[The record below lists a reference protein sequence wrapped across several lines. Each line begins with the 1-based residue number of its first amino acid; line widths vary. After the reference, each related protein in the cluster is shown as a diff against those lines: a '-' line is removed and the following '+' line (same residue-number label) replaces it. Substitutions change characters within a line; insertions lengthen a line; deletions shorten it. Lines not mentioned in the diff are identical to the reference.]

1 MPTMLGSTRSWN
13 SGSLVPVA
21 PPSSPQG
28 TLYDVPTRPWRPT
41 SNASALGP
49 LSSGAERIR
58 SSIGRSGRPRRVAS
72 RAPSSPRSRIAAIS
86 RWSRSR
92 RRPRRSCPTFSNPEK
107 PVSGFPPGAE
117 LLRPCPGLEIVA
129 DPDALRLR
137 VLVHRL
143 KAELPTHAAHLGSAE
158 RRGRVDEF
166 VGIHPD
172 HARLELRRDPVGSP
186 QVARPEARPES
197 VRDAV
202 GHLDRGLFVL
212 EGRDRDERTED
223 FLLADSHLR
232 VVGTDQRGLH
242 VVPAG
247 RLGRPRSASAEQD
260 LPPFAF
266 RDVHVS
272 EHPLLMIL
280 RRERSQLRRLLE
292 RIPDSDGPSAG
303 RKPFQEI
310 IPDRLMDKQTR
321 SRDARLSLVV
331 VCGEEGTLDRGREV
345 RVREDDVRSF
355 PAEFQEWFLQ
365 RVGSGPDDFL
375 SYLDVSSAV
384 DIRDIRMAGE
394 PRSGHRAF

>member
-1 MPTMLGSTRSWN
+1 MPTMLGSTRSWS
-13 SGSLVPVA
+13 SGSLGRAA
-21 PPSSPQG
+21 PPSSPRG
-28 TLYDVPTRPWRPT
+28 TPSDVPTRPWRPT
-41 SNASALGP
+41 SNASALGRS
-49 LSSGAERIR
+49 SSGAERIR

-129 DPDALRLR
+129 DPDALHLR

-172 HARLELRRDPVGSP
+172 HARLELRRDPVGAP
-186 QVARPEARPES
+186 QVARPESRPES

-202 GHLDRGLFVL
+202 GHLDRGRFVL

-223 FLLADSHLR
+223 FLLAESHLR
-232 VVGTDQRGLH
+232 VVRSDQRGLN
-242 VVPAG
+242 VVSDV
-247 RLGRPRSASAEQD
+247 RLGTTRRASAEED

-272 EHPLLMIL
+272 EDPLLMTL
-280 RRERSQLRRLLE
+280 RRERSQLRSLLE
-292 RIPDSDGPSAG
+292 RIPDSDGPNAG

-310 IPDRLMDKQTR
+310 IPYRLVDEQTS
-321 SRDARLSLVV
+321 SRDARLTMVV
-331 VCGEEGTLDRGREV
+331 
-345 RVREDDVRSF
+345 
-355 PAEFQEWFLQ
+355 
-365 RVGSGPDDFL
+365 
-375 SYLDVSSAV
+375 
-384 DIRDIRMAGE
+384 
-394 PRSGHRAF
+394 